1 MRKLLIVVVVLAI
14 LGAAGYFGYQEFQR
28 RQAEASK
35 PEYEAVNVERGDIS
49 ATISATGA
57 VLPEREVNLAFAAAG
72 AISEVSARIGEAVKE
87 GEVLAALDTTDLE
100 LAVRQAEVGL
110 AQAEAQLQ
118 QLNEGPSAADVAA
131 AEAGLVSAQ
140 QALKS
145 AQQTLKS
152 AQANYQQ
159 TLKGPDRDTL
169 AASRA
174 QVDQARVQLQQAQ
187 QAYDRVKDRPDVGM
201 LPQSVQL
208 QNATIALE
216 TAEAQYRAAEK
227 SVTGAQVEAARSQV
241 TGAESQVTAAE
252 AQIAQ
257 AQANLDRLGRGASE
271 GQRAV
276 ARAGV
281 DQAMLALQQ
290 AQRRLEQTKLLAPW
304 DGVVTAVT
312 IVEGGQAT
320 PGQPAVR
327 LADASQFHLDAQVDE
342 VDIAGIEVGQTVQ
355 IEVDAL
361 PDEALTGKVSRLS
374 PSAVTSQTG
383 GVTYNVRL
391 DIDPTEAPLLSG
403 MSATATIIATTRN
416 GVLLVPNRAIQ
427 LERETGRT
435 YVEKVVGE
443 NLERVEVQLGLRD
456 EQFSEIREGVNEGD
470 TLAIRSRSSEDQLR
484 DLFGGGGM

>member
-1 MRKLLIVVVVLAI
+1 MRKLLIVVLVLAV
-14 LGAAGYFGYQEFQR
+14 LGTAGYFAYQEFQK

-35 PEYEAVNVERGDIS
+35 PQYEAVTVRRGDIS
-49 ATISATGA
+49 ATVSATAA

-72 AISEVSARIGEAVKE
+72 TIRAVNARIGEAIKE
-87 GEVLAALDTTDLE
+87 GQTLAVLDTTDLE
-100 LAVRQAEVGL
+100 LAVKQAEVGL

-118 QLNEGPSAADVAA
+118 QLNEGPNAADVTA
-131 AEAGLVSAQ
+131 AEAALASAQ
-140 QALKS
+140 QAL
-145 AQQTLKS
+145 AS
-152 AQANYQQ
+152 AQAAYQQ
-159 TLKGPDRDTL
+159 TIKGPDADTL
-169 AASRA
+169 AAARA
-174 QVDQARVQLQQAQ
+174 QVEQARVQLQQAE

-227 SVTGAQVEAARSQV
+227 SVTSAQVAAAR
-241 TGAESQVTAAE
+241 SQVTAAE
-252 AQIAQ
+252 AQVAQ
-257 AQANLDRLGRGASE
+257 AEASLDRLNRGASE
-271 GQRAV
+271 GQAAV

-290 AQRRLEQTKLLAPW
+290 AQRRLEQTKLVAPW

-320 PGQPAVR
+320 PGQPAIR
-327 LADASQFHLDAQVDE
+327 LADTKQFHLDAQVDE
-342 VDIAGIEVGQTVQ
+342 VDIAGIEVGQVVR

-361 PDEALTGKVSRLS
+361 PDEKLTGIVGRIA
-374 PSAVTSQTG
+374 PSAVTTPTG

-391 DIDPTEAPLLSG
+391 DIDPTDAPLLAG
-403 MSATATIIATTRN
+403 MSATATIIATTRAD
-416 GVLLVPNRAIQ
+416 VLLVPNRAIQ

-435 YVEKVVGE
+435 FVERAVGE
-443 NLERVEVQLGLRD
+443 DLERVEVQLGLRD
-456 EQFSEIREGVNEGD
+456 EQFSEVREGVTEGE
-470 TLAIRSRSSEDQLR
+470 TLAIRSRSGQDQLR